1 MPILALVIV
10 VLIIVFISMTIKVV
24 PQQRIGVVER
34 FGKLYKLM
42 NPGLNILIPLVD
54 RVRDIHDLRIQQTN
68 IPPQSVITRDN
79 VQVKID
85 TIIFYQVV
93 DAAKASY
100 GIENFVFG
108 VRNITTATMRQII
121 GKMELD
127 ETLAGRE
134 QISTDMR
141 TALDEATEK
150 WGVRIERV
158 EMVDIMPPVDIQEAM
173 DKQMKA
179 ERTKRAVI
187 LEAEAAKQDM
197 ILRAQGDKTSI
208 VLRAEGDRDA
218 RIQEAEGFRQAQI
231 LNAQG
236 EAQAIEDVAAAE
248 RLRIEQLKASLLDE
262 NILAYK
268 SFEALQDIAK
278 GPANKVFIPT
288 GAMDTLG
295 AIGAMGE
302 LFKAKQES
310 EKKA

>member
-1 MPILALVIV
+1 
-10 VLIIVFISMTIKVV
+10 VLIIVFVSMTVKVV
-24 PQQRIGVVER
+24 PQQRVGVVER
-34 FGKLYKLM
+34 LGKFHKLM
-42 NPGLNILIPLVD
+42 NPGINILIPLVD
-54 RVRDIHDLRIQQTN
+54 RVRDVHDLRIQQTN

-85 TIIFYQVV
+85 TIIFYQVI
-93 DAAKASY
+93 DAARASY
-100 GIENFVFG
+100 GISDFVFG

-134 QISTDMR
+134 KISTDIR

-158 EMVDIMPPVDIQEAM
+158 EMVDIMPPLDIQEAM

-197 ILRAQGDKTSI
+197 ILRAEGNKTSV
-208 VLRAEGDRDA
+208 VLKAEGDRDA
-218 RIQEAEGFRQAQI
+218 KIQEAEGFRQAQI

-236 EAQAIEDVAAAE
+236 KAQAIQDIAAAE
-248 RLRIEQLKASLLDE
+248 RNRIEQLRAAMLDE
-262 NILAYK
+262 NVLAYK
-268 SFEALQDIAK
+268 SFESLIELSK
-278 GPANKVFIPT
+278 NPANKVFIPT

-295 AIGAMGE
+295 ALGAMGE
-302 LFKAKQES
+302 LFKAKQED
-310 EKKA
+310 KAK

>member
-295 AIGAMGE
+295 ALGAMGE
-302 LFKAKQES
+302 LFKAKQEG

>member
-1 MPILALVIV
+1 
-10 VLIIVFISMTIKVV
+10 
-24 PQQRIGVVER
+24 
-34 FGKLYKLM
+34 M
-42 NPGLNILIPLVD
+42 NPGINILIPLVD
-54 RVRDIHDLRIQQTN
+54 RVRDVHDLRIQQTN

-85 TIIFYQVV
+85 TIIFYQVI
-93 DAAKASY
+93 DAARASY
-100 GIENFVFG
+100 GISDFVFG

-134 QISTDMR
+134 KISTDIR

-158 EMVDIMPPVDIQEAM
+158 EMVDIMPPLDIQEAM

-197 ILRAQGDKTSI
+197 ILRAEGNKTSV
-208 VLRAEGDRDA
+208 VLKAEGDRDA
-218 RIQEAEGFRQAQI
+218 KIQEAEGFRQAQI

-236 EAQAIEDVAAAE
+236 KAQAIQDIAAAE
-248 RLRIEQLKASLLDE
+248 RNRIEQLRAAMLDE
-262 NILAYK
+262 NVLAYK
-268 SFEALQDIAK
+268 SFESLIELSK
-278 GPANKVFIPT
+278 NPANKVFIPT

-295 AIGAMGE
+295 ALGAMGE
-302 LFKAKQES
+302 LFKAKQDNAAS
-310 EKKA
+310 

>member
-302 LFKAKQES
+302 LFKAKQEG

>member
-1 MPILALVIV
+1 MQILGLVIL
-10 VLIIVFISMTIKVV
+10 VLIIVVVSMTVRII

-34 FGKLYKLM
+34 LGKFYKLM
-42 NPGLNILIPLVD
+42 NPGINILIPWVD

-85 TIIFYQVV
+85 TIIFYQVM
-93 DAAKASY
+93 DASRASY
-100 GIENFVFG
+100 GISDFVYG

-134 QISTDMR
+134 KISTEIR

-158 EMVDIMPPVDIQEAM
+158 EMVDIMPPADIQEAM

-197 ILRAQGDKTSI
+197 ILRAEGDRTSR
-208 VLRAEGDRDA
+208 VLRAEGERDA
-218 RIQEAEGFRQAQI
+218 RIQEAEGHRQAQI
-231 LNAQG
+231 LDAQG
-236 EAQAIEDVAAAE
+236 KAQAIEDIAAAE
-248 RLRIEQLKASLLDE
+248 RNRIEQLRTAQLDE
-262 NILAYK
+262 RILAYK
-268 SFEALQDIAK
+268 SFETLQELSQ
-278 GPANKVFIPT
+278 GPANKIFVPT
-288 GAMDTLG
+288 GAIDTLG
-295 AIGAMGE
+295 ALGAMGE
-302 LFKAKQES
+302 VFQAKKEPP
-310 EKKA
+310 KP